1 MYGLLV
7 ERFPQRR
14 VMAPR
19 SGFLVAALLA
29 GAFLA
34 LSCGGGEDRGN
45 PVTPSGPAPATTP
58 PRQLTGI
65 EIVSERT
72 AIRVGQT
79 VGPLVAYG
87 RYDDGTTGTLSVVWS
102 SSDPAVAEVAED
114 GTVTGLAGGAVEI
127 TATFEGLRGV
137 LALEVAEPTPRST
150 EDRPDDF
157 PGPQIHVVYAVPS
170 DIEDGNLD
178 RYGDIATSFE
188 AIQNWL
194 ADEVGRRLILDT
206 YGGELD
212 VTFLRLPFTHQEG
225 DGQSGSLV
233 FALEQAIARNLGV
246 VDDKIYAVYYAGRS
260 AGVCGSAGLFGKVGA
275 VYVSRDGCSNSSPGM
290 DPEVASTYEA
300 VMVHELFH
308 VFGAVA
314 PCAPNFVEGSH
325 VRDDTEDLM
334 YAGVERGARAE
345 AVIDLD
351 RNDYYGHG
359 REDCLDVAGSRYWE
373 LLPPGAAATR
383 AGGRSR
389 MRIPAADRPLRCGL
403 H

>member
-1 MYGLLV
+1 M
-7 ERFPQRR
+7 
-14 VMAPR
+14 
-19 SGFLVAALLA
+19 
-29 GAFLA
+29 
-34 LSCGGGEDRGN
+34 
-45 PVTPSGPAPATTP
+45 
-58 PRQLTGI
+58 TGI

-102 SSDPAVAEVAED
+102 SSDPAVGRGGRGRD
-114 GTVTGLAGGAVEI
+114 GDRARRGARVEI

-233 FALEQAIARNLGV
+233 FALEQAIARNLG
-246 VDDKIYAVYYAGRS
+246 GRRRQDLCGLLRRPLRRGSAAAPGSS
-260 AGVCGSAGLFGKVGA
+260 AGWARSMSAA
-275 VYVSRDGCSNSSPGM
+275 M
-290 DPEVASTYEA
+290 
-300 VMVHELFH
+300 
-308 VFGAVA
+308 
-314 PCAPNFVEGSH
+314 
-325 VRDDTEDLM
+325 
-334 YAGVERGARAE
+334 
-345 AVIDLD
+345 
-351 RNDYYGHG
+351 
-359 REDCLDVAGSRYWE
+359 
-373 LLPPGAAATR
+373 AAAT
-383 AGGRSR
+383 A
-389 MRIPAADRPLRCGL
+389 RPGWTRKWRPPTRR
-403 H
+403 